1 MRSRRAVA
9 AEVSS
14 ALAALCDPRWPSLG
28 GTLHACMHALLCP
41 SKLRVNNAFSC
52 APVTYIGAYTS
63 GVYGGCPRCGHRA
76 RGDRRENVWT
86 APAGGRP
93 RRGASRDTV
102 EAGGVRRAA
111 PARRPADGHLRPGR
125 LPGGAAS
132 GTAEQRPASAAR
144 PEAPCGH
151 PGALRPPGRPA
162 ATRAPC
168 GHPGA
173 LGARRVL
180 WSVGVT
186 YAYTAP
192 PGRAGQRAARPAGPR
207 FIMTLALVQA
217 PAHSQGAQAALK
229 AHTGKAGRAG
239 RRTQRTH
246 RQSRAGGAPH
256 ADPAMIN
263 TGTQSKIRAGRR
275 RGEGKNVCGRCAART
290 PFYLSTNVF
299 AAGFARPLL
308 LLTV

>member
-1 MRSRRAVA
+1 MATGQGVTAGRMFGQPRPAGARGGVPPGTPWRRVA
-9 AEVSS
+9 S
-14 ALAALCDPRWPSLG
+14 AGQPPPAGRPTDTSDP
-28 GTLHACMHALLCP
+28 
-41 SKLRVNNAFSC
+41 
-52 APVTYIGAYTS
+52 
-63 GVYGGCPRCGHRA
+63 GGCRA
-76 RGDRRENVWT
+76 G
-86 APAGGRP
+86 PPPGRP
-93 RRGASRDTV
+93 SNAPPLL
-102 EAGGVRRAA
+102 RAQ
-111 PARRPADGHLRPGR
+111 RRPAATR
-125 LPGGAAS
+125 
-132 GTAEQRPASAAR
+132 
-144 PEAPCGH
+144 APCGH

-162 ATRAPC
+162 ATRAPWA
-168 GHPGA
+168 PGVCSGVWVSHT
-173 LGARRVL
+173 LTRRRPAGRA
-180 WSVGVT
+180 S
-186 YAYTAP
+186 AP

>member
-1 MRSRRAVA
+1 MH
-9 AEVSS
+9 
-14 ALAALCDPRWPSLG
+14 SLNRPAKEQQNCARPTSMLG
-28 GTLHACMHALLCP
+28 P
-41 SKLRVNNAFSC
+41 SKRLTISYLGFTEGVRDVATGQGVTAGRMFGQPRPAGARGGVPPGTPWRRVAS
-52 APVTYIGAYTS
+52 AGQPPPAGRPTDTS
-63 GVYGGCPRCGHRA
+63 DPGGCRA
-76 RGDRRENVWT
+76 G
-86 APAGGRP
+86 PPPGRP
-93 RRGASRDTV
+93 SNAPPLL
-102 EAGGVRRAA
+102 RA
-111 PARRPADGHLRPGR
+111 
-125 LPGGAAS
+125 
-132 GTAEQRPASAAR
+132 QR
-144 PEAPCGH
+144 
-151 PGALRPPGRPA
+151 RPA

-256 ADPAMIN
+256 AEN
-263 TGTQSKIRAGRR
+263 TQAKQGGR
-275 RGEGKNVCGRCAART
+275 GAAR
-290 PFYLSTNVF
+290 
-299 AAGFARPLL
+299 RPGYD
-308 LLTV
+308 